1 MLIRLVGVSLDSLVE
16 NDDVTQMVLGERIS
30 SWQQADRAIDRV
42 KAKFGRTSLRP
53 ARLVDDQDED

>member
-16 NDDVTQMVLGERIS
+16 NDDVKQMVLGERIS